1 MAANG
6 VFCHHYSQQTE
17 LTSRF
22 SLHITVRFGN
32 KAQNAKFSAKEQHQ
46 KLHIPIVNFNLNI
59 CSKIKSLHLQQ
70 TSRSDLGI

>member
-1 MAANG
+1 MAPTA

-32 KAQNAKFSAKEQHQ
+32 KAQNANFSAKEQH
-46 KLHIPIVNFNLNI
+46 KK
-59 CSKIKSLHLQQ
+59 KIKIKHIYGQFFIQ
-70 TSRSDLGI
+70 IVVQK